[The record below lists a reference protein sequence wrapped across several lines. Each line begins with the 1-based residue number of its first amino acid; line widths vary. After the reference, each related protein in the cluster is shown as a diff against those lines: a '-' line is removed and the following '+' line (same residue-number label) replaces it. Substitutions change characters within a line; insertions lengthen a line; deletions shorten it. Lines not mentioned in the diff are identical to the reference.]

1 MAFAN
6 AKAIVISMKI
16 KPYRGSLCLYGM
28 LFLASVIWISLSG
41 GSLPYMTFY
50 TVLCVPFVSVVYVG
64 IVNLTIRFHQEMP
77 SHKVTKGELSTY
89 RVRVEN
95 VGFLPFV
102 KINLLFETRLAS
114 LSRLSAEQEISLRP
128 DDRWEQSTALICR
141 YAGTYN
147 IGVTAYQIE
156 DCFHLFRVERPIPTP
171 FRAIVRPRLPEEAG
185 PLPELDAIRNL
196 LEMQTSLT
204 ESTLGSDLRE
214 YRQGDSPRRI
224 HWKNSARTQK
234 LLTRLPEPKEMQLI
248 QVVMI
253 PLPQTQEFSDVIR
266 RDRFLETAVSVAY
279 DFCRQKKP
287 AVFYDP
293 KGRILRKTVDSY
305 ESFWEFYENL
315 PDEIR
320 GVEKMDDK
328 ALRLWIEEN
337 CVKEGGVILLKEA
350 DDSEAL
356 LSVYTVY

>member
-1 MAFAN
+1 
-6 AKAIVISMKI
+6 MKV
-16 KPYRGSLCLYGM
+16 KPYRLSLLIYGV
-28 LFLASVIWISLSG
+28 LFIASLVWISLKG
-41 GSLPYMTFY
+41 GALPYMAFY
-50 TVLCVPFVSVVYVG
+50 TVLCVPFVSLLYVI
-64 IVNLTIRFHQEMP
+64 IVNLSIRFYQEMP

-102 KINLLFETRLAS
+102 KITLLFETELAS
-114 LSRLSAEQEISLRP
+114 LSGFSAEQGISLSP
-128 DDRWEQSTALICR
+128 GDRWEQNTELICR

-147 IGVTAYQIE
+147 IGITAYRIE
-156 DCFHLFRVERPIPTP
+156 DCFRLFRIEQPIPAP
-171 FRAIVRPRLPEEAG
+171 FRAIVRPRLPEDG
-185 PLPELDAIRNL
+185 GILPELDAVRNL
-196 LEMQTSLT
+196 LEMQTPLT
-204 ESTLGSDLRE
+204 ESTLSSDLRE
-214 YRQGDSPRRI
+214 YRQGDSFRRI
-224 HWKNSARTQK
+224 HWKNSARMQK

-287 AVFYDP
+287 AVFYYP
-293 KGRILRKTVDSY
+293 KGRIQRKTVDSF

-320 GVEKMDDK
+320 GREDMDDQ
-328 ALRLWIEEN
+328 AWYDWIGEN
-337 CVKEGGVILLKEA
+337 CVKEGGVILLRE
-350 DDSEAL
+350 DGDGDAL
-356 LSVYTVY
+356 LSVYQVY